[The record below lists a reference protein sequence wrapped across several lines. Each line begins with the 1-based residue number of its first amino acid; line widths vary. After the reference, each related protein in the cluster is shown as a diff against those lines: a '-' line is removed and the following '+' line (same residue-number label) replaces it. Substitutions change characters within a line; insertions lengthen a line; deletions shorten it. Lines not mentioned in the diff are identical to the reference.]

1 MWLVGMAEFVGSP
14 WIVDLFFGYALL
26 VALVKL
32 NEGFV
37 VGWVNSLV
45 WL

>member
-1 MWLVGMAEFVGSP
+1 MWLVGMDEFVGSP

-32 NEGFV
+32 SEGFV